1 MTGVEWLLAIAGLV
15 AFVLVIAA
23 MILMTPYGQVE
34 VHSEESDPQG
44 SNLSPTPAPD
54 GALAASRS

>member
-1 MTGVEWLLAIAGLV
+1 MTGVEVLLAIAGLV

-34 VHSEESDPQG
+34 VHSEEADAQG
-44 SNLSPTPAPD
+44 SNLSPAPVSD
-54 GALAASRS
+54 RPLASTRA